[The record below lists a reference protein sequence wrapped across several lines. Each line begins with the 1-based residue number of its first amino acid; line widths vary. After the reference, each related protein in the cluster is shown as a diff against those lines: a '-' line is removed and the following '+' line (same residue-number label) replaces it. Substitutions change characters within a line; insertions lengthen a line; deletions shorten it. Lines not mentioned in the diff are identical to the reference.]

1 MLMENIK
8 EHENSEINTDELV
21 VILLT
26 TRLSDKDTL
35 TTIGFRE
42 FYKFFNWIQASKY
55 KLRDLL
61 DESTLKYILD
71 VYSIQIY
78 KLLSSSRKA
87 YLLKKI
93 KEWDKNGIKVITFL
107 NKKYPQTL
115 KNKLHSPTVLFAYG
129 NTNYLN
135 EKHISIQGEDYPD
148 KQSENQLKINEI
160 SRTLGKFT
168 ALNKSLLFYNLFSFV
183 NKNVMYGTNQS
194 DRKTS
199 TVIISSGIFKYLE
212 KYPNY
217 SMLIKKN
224 RLCFISFWYPEK
236 VSDDSTKRYASK
248 IFNIFTKEKYIVHIS
263 DDEDI
268 RKLKLISYLKDKS
281 NILYVRPGIYKESLF
296 KSLGSKLFVIS
307 KRNSDGY

>member
-148 KQSENQLKINEI
+148 KQSENQLKINKQLMDLHDPNI
-160 SRTLGKFT
+160 SEDDKNYIISIIENP
-168 ALNKSLLFYNLFSFV
+168 NKSLKTLDFV
-183 NKNVMYGTNQS
+183 NLYN
-194 DRKTS
+194 
-199 TVIISSGIFKYLE
+199 VIIFY
-212 KYPNY
+212 
-217 SMLIKKN
+217 
-224 RLCFISFWYPEK
+224 CFF
-236 VSDDSTKRYASK
+236 D
-248 IFNIFTKEKYIVHIS
+248 H
-263 DDEDI
+263 
-268 RKLKLISYLKDKS
+268 
-281 NILYVRPGIYKESLF
+281 
-296 KSLGSKLFVIS
+296 
-307 KRNSDGY
+307 